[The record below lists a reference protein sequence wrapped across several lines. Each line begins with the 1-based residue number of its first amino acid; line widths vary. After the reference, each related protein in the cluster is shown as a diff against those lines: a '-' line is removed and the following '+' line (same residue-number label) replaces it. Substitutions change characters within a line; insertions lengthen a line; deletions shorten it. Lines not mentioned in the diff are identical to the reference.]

1 MRRAFLQ
8 DAPPG
13 TLSAARGL
21 KIAAPQSGR
30 RDAGAARV

>member
-1 MRRAFLQ
+1 MRGVFLQ

-21 KIAAPQSGR
+21 RLLRLSP
-30 RDAGAARV
+30 AGATLALRV